1 MVVTTYEG
9 QHNHHSPALLRAG
22 IVPPIGTLSSP
33 HDNASRLNQLQYAD
47 ILNNVMPNSSQF
59 AFPSQNSS
67 QENYHFQNDQQKHYQ
82 NQPQHMATTSLPRLI
97 PPHSSQ
103 QTQLR
108 QINHSKTL
116 DQFSRG
122 GGLQYGSIS
131 TTTNSSEG
139 LLEDLI
145 SFGTSGTLSS

>member
-22 IVPPIGTLSSP
+22 IVPPIGTLSSS
-33 HDNASRLNQLQYAD
+33 HDNANRLNQLQYAD

-67 QENYHFQNDQQKHYQ
+67 QDNNYHFQNDHQKHYQ
-82 NQPQHMATTSLPRLI
+82 NQTQHMATTSLPRLI
-97 PPHSSQ
+97 PPPSSQ
-103 QTQLR
+103 QTQFR

-116 DQFSRG
+116 DQFNR
-122 GGLQYGSIS
+122 GGLQYGPIS
-131 TTTNSSEG
+131 TTTNTSEG

-145 SFGTSGTLSS
+145 SFGASGTLSS

>member
-22 IVPPIGTLSSP
+22 IVPPIGTLSS

-82 NQPQHMATTSLPRLI
+82 NQPQHMANTSLPRLI
-97 PPHSSQ
+97 PPPSLQ

-108 QINHSKTL
+108 HINHPKTL
-116 DQFSRG
+116 DQFNT
-122 GGLQYGSIS
+122 GGLQYGPIS
-131 TTTNSSEG
+131 TTTNTSEG